1 MTRKLGMVI
10 SNSSP
15 IIGLASLGL
24 LHLLWELFDQ
34 VIVTEAVY
42 TEVVIQGRNRLGKE
56 ELETSVKDGYIQIYS
71 VVNEGLFINHFIGK
85 LHRGELEVMTAAKE
99 LDAQYILIDDKAARV
114 LAEALLLEPTGLVGL
129 LKLAKLTG
137 KIDSLKD
144 CLDRL
149 IENNYRISKKIYNE
163 VLIEVGEIVRNE
175 DK

>member
-1 MTRKLGMVI
+1 MTRKLSVVI

-15 IIGLASLGL
+15 IIGLSSLGL
-24 LHLLWELFDQ
+24 LHLLWELFDR

-56 ELETSVKDGYIQIYS
+56 ELETSVKHGNIELYS
-71 VVNEGLFINHFIGK
+71 VKEGQFINRFIGK
-85 LHRGELEVMTAAKE
+85 LHRGELEVMAAAKE
-99 LDAQYILIDDKAARV
+99 LNARYILIDDKAARV
-114 LAEALLLEPTGLVGL
+114 LAEAMLLEPTGLVGL

-163 VLIEVGEIVRNE
+163 VLLGVGEKLRNQ

>member
-56 ELETSVKDGYIQIYS
+56 ELETSVKDGYS
-71 VVNEGLFINHFIGK
+71 
-85 LHRGELEVMTAAKE
+85 
-99 LDAQYILIDDKAARV
+99 
-114 LAEALLLEPTGLVGL
+114 
-129 LKLAKLTG
+129 
-137 KIDSLKD
+137 S
-144 CLDRL
+144 
-149 IENNYRISKKIYNE
+149 
-163 VLIEVGEIVRNE
+163 
-175 DK
+175 